1 MGFDEVTPEDEVV
14 EAINQEFNMV
24 KDMVNII
31 KIIKGKYGQNT
42 ATIEVPRREGK
53 KMVATG
59 KVKIGWLNCNIKERI
74 QMVRCYKCLEYGHRR
89 NDCKAAVNKE
99 ITCLRCGEDG
109 HLVKDCSNNPRCIKF
124 KVEGHRANQISCPM
138 FKKAVEE
145 ERRRRRTSVTP
156 SVTN

>member
-1 MGFDEVTPEDEVV
+1 
-14 EAINQEFNMV
+14 
-24 KDMVNII
+24 
-31 KIIKGKYGQNT
+31 
-42 ATIEVPRREGK
+42 
-53 KMVATG
+53 
-59 KVKIGWLNCNIKERI
+59 
-74 QMVRCYKCLEYGHRR
+74 MVRCYKCLEYGHRR